1 MEGYISKKFY
11 ILSYISGHFKYLDD
25 AASPT
30 DPEAAEL
37 VPGEDA
43 WCGGTDQRFAHL
55 PHGDPG
61 ASVLP
66 TAKND
71 LYHFRAVMRAG
82 GQGEV
87 SVVVGLDC
95 HLELGHP
102 GRLFHILVLVLI
114 GGGNMDS
121 LCER

>member
-1 MEGYISKKFY
+1 MSDIPAYLAY
-11 ILSYISGHFKYLDD
+11 LKYTP
-25 AASPT
+25 SPT

-37 VPGEDA
+37 IPGEDA
-43 WCGGTDQRFAHL
+43 WCDGTDQRFAHL

-66 TAKND
+66 ASEND
-71 LYHFRAVMRAG
+71 LYHFRAVVRAG

-87 SVVVGLDC
+87 SVVVGLDR

-102 GRLFHILVLVLI
+102 GRLFHVLVLVLI
-114 GGGNMDS
+114 GRGNMDS
-121 LCER
+121 L